1 MEGIKK
7 FFSTIWNAWK
17 KVGEFIGNVIGR
29 VFLMLFYITVVLPF
43 GVALRLFGDPLRIG
57 SKFKAPG
64 WVVRDAD
71 DLTIEASY
79 HQF

>member
-17 KVGEFIGNVIGR
+17 KFGEFLGNVIGR

-43 GVALRLFGDPLRIG
+43 GLALRLFGDPLRTG
-57 SKFKAPG
+57 SKFKAPN
-64 WVVRDAD
+64 WVVREAD
-71 DLTIEASY
+71 DITIEVSY
-79 HQF
+79 NQY